1 MRGLMNIKRFILA
14 NLCLLLSFRLHAADT
29 GSQVTSNRFQHIFT
43 TAAYSAA
50 LGGAIGTAV
59 LAFTP
64 KPADNLRFI
73 AIGASIG
80 FMSGILLG
88 GYLAFVPTVKKSPSV
103 GAEGVAYQSSLGGQ
117 IPTNTLTVEAIFDE
131 KSPRQTAWAL
141 HFPVIRLK

>member
-1 MRGLMNIKRFILA
+1 MKIKRFILA
-14 NLCLLLSFRLHAADT
+14 NLCFLLSLRLNGADT
-29 GSQVTSNRFQHIFT
+29 GSQITSNRFQHIFT

-59 LAFTP
+59 LVFTP

-80 FMSGILLG
+80 FLSGILLG
-88 GYLAFVPTVKKSPSV
+88 SYLAFVPTVKKSPS
-103 GAEGVAYQSSLGGQ
+103 GGEAEGVAYESSLGGQ
-117 IPTNTLTVEAIFDE
+117 IPTNTLTIEAIFDE
-131 KSPRQTAWAL
+131 KNPRKTAWAL